1 MKKKVKT
8 GFFPLLGTIFKQFMH
23 RNPGALILY
32 ILFGIIAGGF
42 LAFSSVFKQNFFNA
56 VEDALNGSS
65 LNYAIISGIIMGVAL
80 LLTIVF
86 SLLFSVVEENFFAKL
101 SGNLGFMLNKKAA
114 KIDPI
119 CYEDNKLLDNI
130 NKAQKGLDSSSK
142 VFGAFCYIFFNMLP
156 YFIVISLFFVFIK
169 VELIILIG
177 TAFIPCIIACI
188 LRYRI
193 FKKSE
198 KKAAPY
204 RRKFEY
210 YSKCIT
216 DKEYAK
222 ETRLLGG
229 FGFFFRL
236 FKDALRQATKIQLKA
251 LTHDEINEL
260 IAKILVMIGYIGT
273 LSMAVY
279 FFVNGEIRV
288 GAFAAIISC
297 LDTLFDYLENVFNY
311 CIGSIFKNMPFAKNY
326 QEFMN
331 LPEREGANT
340 NVSCETFELSNMS
353 FKYPNQT
360 KYALKNINLKINK
373 NESIAIVGENGA
385 GKSTIVK
392 LLMGLYLPTEGEA
405 KIDGV
410 QTSDID
416 PNYLFKN
423 TSSVFQ
429 NFIKYKLSL
438 KDNVYLANTKEEFN
452 NAKFDDCIEKAD
464 FNMSGVILDNG
475 IDTVLSKEFG
485 NVDLSG
491 GQWQRLAIARGLYK
505 NYNFIVL
512 DEPTAAIDPL
522 EEREVYNKFIEIS
535 QNKTSIIVTHRLGS
549 ARLANRIV
557 VMKDGEID
565 DIGTHNELMN
575 KKGYYFN
582 LFTSQAKWYI

>member
-1 MKKKVKT
+1 
-8 GFFPLLGTIFKQFMH
+8 
-23 RNPGALILY
+23 
-32 ILFGIIAGGF
+32 
-42 LAFSSVFKQNFFNA
+42 
-56 VEDALNGSS
+56 
-65 LNYAIISGIIMGVAL
+65 
-80 LLTIVF
+80 
-86 SLLFSVVEENFFAKL
+86 
-101 SGNLGFMLNKKAA
+101 
-114 KIDPI
+114 
-119 CYEDNKLLDNI
+119 
-130 NKAQKGLDSSSK
+130 
-142 VFGAFCYIFFNMLP
+142 
-156 YFIVISLFFVFIK
+156 
-169 VELIILIG
+169 
-177 TAFIPCIIACI
+177 
-188 LRYRI
+188 
-193 FKKSE
+193 
-198 KKAAPY
+198 
-204 RRKFEY
+204 
-210 YSKCIT
+210 
-216 DKEYAK
+216 
-222 ETRLLGG
+222 
-229 FGFFFRL
+229 
-236 FKDALRQATKIQLKA
+236 
-251 LTHDEINEL
+251 
-260 IAKILVMIGYIGT
+260 
-273 LSMAVY
+273 
-279 FFVNGEIRV
+279 
-288 GAFAAIISC
+288 
-297 LDTLFDYLENVFNY
+297 
-311 CIGSIFKNMPFAKNY
+311 MPFAKNY